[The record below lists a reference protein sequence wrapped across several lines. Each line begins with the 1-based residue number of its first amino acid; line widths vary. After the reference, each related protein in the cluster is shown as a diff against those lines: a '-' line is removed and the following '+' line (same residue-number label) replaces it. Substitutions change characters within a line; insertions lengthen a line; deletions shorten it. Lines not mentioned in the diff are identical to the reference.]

1 MSTHYWKYSK
11 LQIFSQFIGPM
22 EWLTHELVTSGLMPH
37 NKTLEMLILSNTGE
51 TPMPLGMETLNA
63 IIDTCPEICCVGN
76 LRSWTGIDYYDPH
89 SANYYKYTESDLG
102 KLKQKALKSNWNLDL
117 ESENLDYLYENI
129 M

>member
-1 MSTHYWKYSK
+1 
-11 LQIFSQFIGPM
+11 M
-22 EWLTHELVTSGLMPH
+22 EWLTHELVTSGLTPH

-51 TPMPLGMETLNA
+51 TPMPLGMETLHA